1 MRALRGRQLLTKQEP
16 AAVTPSP
23 IPIEEIHDDWDK
35 LSNSMKGNR
44 RKSQSS
50 YNTAQPTALLTR
62 IAE

>member
-1 MRALRGRQLLTKQEP
+1 M
-16 AAVTPSP
+16 TPSP

-35 LSNSMKGNR
+35 FSNSMKGNR